1 MTLTQL
7 SYIVA
12 VEKFRN
18 FGQAAEACHVT
29 QPTLSMQVQK
39 LEEELGVILF
49 DRSHQPVKPT
59 NLGEAIVTQARH
71 ILRESQRVQ
80 EIIDEQKGDISG
92 QVRLGVI
99 PTLAPYLL
107 PLFINQFINTYPKV
121 QLSVEELQTH
131 QILERIKLG
140 SIDIGL
146 LVTPIEEEGFKTRPI
161 FYEPFMAYFSDN
173 HPLLKQKLIDEKD
186 LSSQELW
193 LLSEGHCFR
202 EQSLLLCRHRKKP
215 SADEAD
221 KRLQFESGS
230 LETLK
235 RMIDGRT
242 GFTLLPWLA
251 CTDIKDPKRLREF
264 SAPVPTREVSLI
276 TGVFYRREAV
286 LKAFEDSIREQLP
299 KNLQKIKSQQTQ
311 RVDLPR
317 GAIQTSKINSTG
329 S

>member
-59 NLGEAIVTQARH
+59 HLGEAIVIQARH
-71 ILRESQRVQ
+71 ILREAQRVQ

-107 PLFINQFINTYPKV
+107 PLFVNQFMTAYPKV
-121 QLSVEELQTH
+121 QLSIEELQTH
-131 QILERIKLG
+131 EILERIKVG

-146 LVTPIEEEGFKTRPI
+146 LVTPIDDPGYKTRPL
-161 FYEPFMAYFSDN
+161 FYEPFMAYFSEN
-173 HPLLKQKLIDEKD
+173 HPLLKQKMIDEKD
-186 LSSQELW
+186 LSTQELF

-202 EQSLLLCRHRKKP
+202 EQALLLCKYRKKQ
-215 SADEAD
+215 SSEEVD

-251 CTDIKDPKRLREF
+251 CNDVKDQKRLREF
-264 SAPVPTREVSLI
+264 TAPVPTREVSLI
-276 TGVFYRREAV
+276 TGIFYRREAV
-286 LKAFEDSIREQLP
+286 LKAFEESIRAQLP
-299 KNLQKIKSQQTQ
+299 KNLQKIKTQQMQ

-317 GAIQTSKINSTG
+317 GAI
-329 S
+329 

>member
-7 SYIVA
+7 NYIVA

-39 LEEELGVILF
+39 LEEELGVVLF

-59 NLGEAIVTQARH
+59 PMGEAIIAQARH
-71 ILRESQRVQ
+71 ILRESHRIQ

-107 PLFINQFINTYPKV
+107 PLFLNSFMTQYPKV
-121 QLSVEELQTH
+121 HLVVEELQTH
-131 QILERIKLG
+131 QVLDRLKSG
-140 SIDIGL
+140 SLDIGI
-146 LVTPIEEEGFKTRPI
+146 LVTPIEDTNFVTRPI
-161 FYEPFMAYFSDN
+161 FYEPFLAYFSED
-173 HPLLKQKLIDEKD
+173 HPLLKKKTVDEKD
-186 LSSQELW
+186 LSTQDLW

-202 EQSLLLCRHRKKP
+202 EQALLLCKYHKKHEN
-215 SADEAD
+215 DVD

-235 RMIDGRT
+235 RMIDRKT

-251 CTDIKDPKRLREF
+251 SVDIKDQKRIREF
-264 SAPVPTREVSLI
+264 STPIPTREVSLI
-276 TGVFYRREAV
+276 TGNYYRREGVINA
-286 LKAFEDSIREQLP
+286 LEESIRQQLP
-299 KNLQKIKSQQTQ
+299 KNLQAIKSQKIQ
-311 RVDLPR
+311 RVDLPI
-317 GAIQTSKINSTG
+317 GALKA
-329 S
+329 